1 MENKCSVLM
10 IDDEQNLCKL
20 VAKKLQ
26 KSGFHTHAAYT
37 GGKGIEMAKT
47 LDIDVVILDYMLPD
61 MTGIDVLK
69 KLKEVTQSKV
79 IMLTAYGNVESAVQS
94 MKIGAADYLNK
105 PVELEE
111 LKNII
116 ASLCTDKQ
124 PDAVMEKGKDKDFI
138 SKSSEMNKLV
148 EMVEYVKDTDAS
160 ILILGE
166 SGVGKTAMAKWIH
179 EQSHR
184 KNNPFV
190 AINCAAIPEALLE
203 SELFGYR
210 KGAFTGAASSQK
222 GKFSAADGGTI
233 FLDEIGEISLSMQ
246 AKLLHVIEEKKVM
259 QLGSNEYESLD
270 VRIISATNKPLQQLV
285 EQKKFREDLYYR
297 LNLMEITIPPLRH
310 RKEDIEPLIHHHII
324 KLNTKYNKTLTVS
337 NAALQQ
343 LISYEWPGNIRELL
357 NAIER
362 VHILKRYGTIELSD
376 LTYLFNKQESHSY
389 RNQQVKAKQTNL
401 SHALGEV
408 EEEMIKNALEEMKG
422 NQTKAAQKLGIARH
436 TLIYKMKKMGLKF

>member
-20 VAKKLQ
+20 IAKKLQ

-37 GGKGIEMAKT
+37 GEKGIEMAKT

-105 PVELEE
+105 PIELEE

-116 ASLCTDKQ
+116 ASLCTEKQ
-124 PDAVMEKGKDKDFI
+124 SDAVMEKDKDFI
-138 SKSSEMNKLV
+138 SKSPEMNKLV

-233 FLDEIGEISLSMQ
+233 FLDEIGEVSLSMQ

-310 RKEDIEPLIHHHII
+310 RKEDIEPLIHHHMI
-324 KLNTKYNKTLTVS
+324 KLNAKYNKTLAVS

-343 LISYEWPGNIRELL
+343 LISYDWPGNIRELL

-362 VHILKRYGTIELSD
+362 VHILKRHGTIELSD

-389 RNQQVKAKQTNL
+389 RNQPIKAKQTNL

-408 EEEMIKNALEEMKG
+408 EEEMIKTALEEMKG

>member
-20 VAKKLQ
+20 VAKKLL

-184 KNNPFV
+184 KNSPFV
-190 AINCAAIPEALLE
+190 AINCA
-203 SELFGYR
+203 Y
-210 KGAFTGAASSQK
+210 
-222 GKFSAADGGTI
+222 
-233 FLDEIGEISLSMQ
+233 
-246 AKLLHVIEEKKVM
+246 
-259 QLGSNEYESLD
+259 
-270 VRIISATNKPLQQLV
+270 
-285 EQKKFREDLYYR
+285 
-297 LNLMEITIPPLRH
+297 
-310 RKEDIEPLIHHHII
+310 
-324 KLNTKYNKTLTVS
+324 
-337 NAALQQ
+337 
-343 LISYEWPGNIRELL
+343 
-357 NAIER
+357 
-362 VHILKRYGTIELSD
+362 
-376 LTYLFNKQESHSY
+376 
-389 RNQQVKAKQTNL
+389 
-401 SHALGEV
+401 
-408 EEEMIKNALEEMKG
+408 
-422 NQTKAAQKLGIARH
+422 H
-436 TLIYKMKKMGLKF
+436 TRSPS